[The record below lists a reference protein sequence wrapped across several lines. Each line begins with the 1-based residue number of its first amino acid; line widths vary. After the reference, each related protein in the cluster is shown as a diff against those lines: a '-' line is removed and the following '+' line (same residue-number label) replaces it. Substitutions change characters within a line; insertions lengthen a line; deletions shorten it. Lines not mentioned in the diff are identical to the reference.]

1 MRRLLNFMVMVVAL
15 ALAGLGGVLLAA
27 DIAGHKPEFTVNL
40 GIFLLAA
47 SQLLLLMRFWR

>member
-1 MRRLLNFMVMVVAL
+1 MRRLLNLVVMVVAL
-15 ALAGLGGVLLAA
+15 ALAGLGGVLLAVGI
-27 DIAGHKPEFTVNL
+27 DGHKPEFTVSL

>member
-1 MRRLLNFMVMVVAL
+1 MRRALNFVVMVGAL
-15 ALAGLGGVLLAA
+15 ALAGIGGVLLAMG
-27 DIAGHKPEFTVNL
+27 IYGHEPEFTVSL